1 MMNPLGAFL
10 TLPPPR
16 RGRSPARLAFGA
28 MTPRELA
35 DALFPPPLKPAPPA
49 PALRAERPR

>member
-35 DALFPPPLKPAPPA
+35 DALFPPPRPAPPA
-49 PALRAERPR
+49 PAARAERPR